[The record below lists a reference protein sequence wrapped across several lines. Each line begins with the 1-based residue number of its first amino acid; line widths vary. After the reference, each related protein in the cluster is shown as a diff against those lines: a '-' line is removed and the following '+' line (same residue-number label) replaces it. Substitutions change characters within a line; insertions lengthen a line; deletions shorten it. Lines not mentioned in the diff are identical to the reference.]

1 MTVRLRDRFA
11 DDGLVGACVIDWR
24 QDRVAA
30 VPLLMMSCRAI
41 GRGVIDSLLTWL
53 AGRAARR
60 GAAAVQVPCPVSER
74 SVPLRLAL
82 ARAGFRAIADQAP
95 GPGRIVSG
103 RTVFRCDLGTP
114 QPALPDWVTV
124 PGEA

>member
-1 MTVRLRDRFA
+1 MIDR
-11 DDGLVGACVIDWR
+11 R
-24 QDRVAA
+24 QDRVWT

-53 AGRAARR
+53 AGGAARR

-82 ARAGFRAIADQAP
+82 AGAGFRATADQAA
-95 GPGRIVSG
+95 GPG
-103 RTVFRCDLGTP
+103 RTVFRCDLGAP
-114 QPALPDWVTV
+114 RPALPDWVTV

>member
-1 MTVRLRDRFA
+1 
-11 DDGLVGACVIDWR
+11 VIDWR

-53 AGRAARR
+53 AGRAARH
-60 GAAAVQVPCPVSER
+60 GATAVQVPCPVSER

-82 ARAGFRAIADQAP
+82 ASAGFRACPDQAA
-95 GPGRIVSG
+95 GPG

-114 QPALPDWVTV
+114 QPALPGWVTV
-124 PGEA
+124 PGET